1 MCDKFWTVLLIYRPV
16 IRPVAEGTVIGIRKK
31 LLVFRL
37 TEKRFMGIKGLNLEK
52 PVILIVILCQKIKPF
67 LEGSALRLSGRILHD
82 GSVGKILHHPIVFR
96 FSAYISCRGRPI
108 RKTYQGLPVIPLLPP
123 YTIPG
128 CVALMVGGTSVFPI
142 MIVITD

>member
-1 MCDKFWTVLLIYRPV
+1 MTQMCDKFWTVLLIYRPV

-67 LEGSALRLSGRILHD
+67 L
-82 GSVGKILHHPIVFR
+82 
-96 FSAYISCRGRPI
+96 
-108 RKTYQGLPVIPLLPP
+108 
-123 YTIPG
+123 
-128 CVALMVGGTSVFPI
+128 
-142 MIVITD
+142 